1 MNEIEK
7 GTYLKNKVVEVF
19 RGQKSHVLLF
29 IGIAGMSLILL
40 STILPTAGAKRNP
53 ALGGGAQLT
62 SEQYITQMEARLTEI
77 VGSIEGVGRCEVM
90 VTAENGVEYVY
101 AVEESQ
107 NVNQTNSYEGDEVKK
122 QTQQQNIEQ
131 KYIVVDAGSGKKEA
145 LLKTQRQPTIQG
157 VVVVCEGAGSM
168 VVQERVTQVVTTALG
183 ISYNKVCVT
192 KISK

>member
-1 MNEIEK
+1 MNDLEK
-7 GTYLKNKVVEVF
+7 GFPLKDKITEVF
-19 RGQKSHVLLF
+19 RGKKSHVLFF

-40 STILPTAGAKRNP
+40 STILPKGETKNNP
-53 ALGGGAQLT
+53 SLGGQTQLT
-62 SEQYITQMEARLTEI
+62 SDQYIVQLEKRLTDI
-77 VGSIEGVGRCEVM
+77 VGSIEGVGRCEIM
-90 VTAENGVEYVY
+90 ITAENGVEYVY

-122 QTQQQNIEQ
+122 QTQQQNTEQ
-131 KYIVVDAGSGKKEA
+131 KYIVVDAGGGKKEA

-183 ISYNKVCVT
+183 ITYNKVCVT
-192 KISK
+192 KIGK